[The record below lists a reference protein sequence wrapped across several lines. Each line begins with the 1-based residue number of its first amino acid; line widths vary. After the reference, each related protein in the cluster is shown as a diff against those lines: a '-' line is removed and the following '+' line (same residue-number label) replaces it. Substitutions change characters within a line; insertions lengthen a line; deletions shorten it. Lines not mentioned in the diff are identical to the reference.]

1 MRQAIVI
8 NMIHS
13 IANYLCLVNAVLR
26 HSVEIPMPTIALEIK
41 RWFVL
46 NRIKGNIRTKLCR
59 VMLII

>member
-8 NMIHS
+8 NMIYS
-13 IANYLCLVNAVLR
+13 IANHLCLVNVVWR
-26 HSVEIPMPTIALEIK
+26 HSVEIPVPTIALEIK

-46 NRIKGNIRTKLCR
+46 NRTKGNICTKLCR